1 MYIAAV
7 ALCILYCLQ
16 GFESDCRP
24 LMHMYTGQKVQSIDW
39 VPDSSV
45 NSEECS
51 VVLPQGA
58 CNRQRTKQYRVIY
71 RGVLSKMYEM
81 KNARWCL
88 SQ

>member
-45 NSEECS
+45 NSEEGS

-58 CNRQRTKQYRVIY
+58 CNRQERNNIALYIEVSYLKCTR
-71 RGVLSKMYEM
+71 
-81 KNARWCL
+81 
-88 SQ
+88 